1 MAKNER
7 RTRTKRAIFVVIALL
22 LVAYLISSTYA
33 RYSTVG
39 EATGKVDIAEW
50 HVVMTPD
57 DGGAALTS
65 TTRDITFTVQSNDNV
80 VPNKIAPAVTAVAT
94 IELDLTGT
102 EVAVDFTATVGEMT
116 NNLPSGV
123 TLPSRVTLTS
133 AVDGGTPGTAQVIP
147 LVNNSAFTATN
158 GKRTVTLTL
167 TWENSDTDAAKTED
181 TVVGV
186 AGGTLTIPVTLT
198 VQQHIG
204 A

>member
-7 RTRTKRAIFVVIALL
+7 KTRTKRAIFVVIALL

-33 RYSTVG
+33 RYSTEG
-39 EATGKVDIAEW
+39 KANGKVDIAKW
-50 HVVMTPD
+50 AVVMKAD
-57 DGGAALTS
+57 DGTTLTS
-65 TTRDITFTVQSNDNV
+65 TTRDITFTVQSKDNV

-94 IELDLTGT
+94 IELDLKGT

-147 LVNNSAFTATN
+147 LVDNSAFTATN
-158 GKRTVTLTL
+158 GKKTVTLTL

-181 TVVGV
+181 TAVGV